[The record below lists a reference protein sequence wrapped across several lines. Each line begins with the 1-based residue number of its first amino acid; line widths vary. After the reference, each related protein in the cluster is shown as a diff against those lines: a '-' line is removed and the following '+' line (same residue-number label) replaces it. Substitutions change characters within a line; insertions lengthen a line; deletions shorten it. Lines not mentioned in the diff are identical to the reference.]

1 MSTVV
6 KRWTYDDLAAM
17 PEDNVIREIFD
28 GELFVSPSP
37 FTRHQRIV
45 GRLHLAIGR
54 YLEEH
59 PIGEAFVA
67 PLDTVFSS
75 DNVCDPDVLFVSHER
90 SSILTS
96 KHVYGAPDFVIEV
109 LSEFNAKNDKV
120 RKLAIYERFGVT
132 EYWIVDPDANTIS
145 VFRRDGKT
153 LPLVRELAASA
164 GDVATT
170 PILPGLAINLTEL
183 FR

>member
-17 PEDNVIREIFD
+17 PADNVIREIFD

-37 FTRHQRIV
+37 FLRHQRIG
-45 GRLHLAIGR
+45 GRLYRRSGN

-59 PIGEAFVA
+59 PIGEVIVA
-67 PLDTVFSS
+67 PMDSVFWI
-75 DNVCDPDVLFVSHER
+75 DNVCEPDVLYVSHER
-90 SSILTS
+90 SSILTN
-96 KHVYGAPDFVIEV
+96 KHIHGAPDFVIEV

-132 EYWIVDPDANTIS
+132 EYWIADPEANTIR
-145 VFRRDGKT
+145 VFRREGKA
-153 LPLVRELAASA
+153 LPLVS
-164 GDVATT
+164 
-170 PILPGLAINLTEL
+170 EL
-183 FR
+183 FTPGGAPPPPPPPPPPHLPLPTLS